1 MIFFFFFYI
10 FQIDS
15 TFFFNHPSP
24 PSFDTFQYFI
34 PHIFSPKRRTSFA
47 RGKSTNDPEI
57 SSYIISTRYIE
68 AREFEKFL
76 PARFFYRA
84 YFTLLTRIKSV
95 LVENFTFFKVFS
107 LSRDKDRWRERE
119 RERKKKERKKSS
131 FLTGNFNER
140 KVLPFHSQSYRKFR
154 VSSRNISLLR

>member
-1 MIFFFFFYI
+1 MHDFFFLFLYFSNRFNFL
-10 FQIDS
+10 FQ
-15 TFFFNHPSP
+15 PSP

-95 LVENFTFFKVFS
+95 LVKNFTFFKVFS

-119 RERKKKERKKSS
+119 REKERKKKERNRR
-131 FLTGNFNER
+131 F
-140 KVLPFHSQSYRKFR
+140 
-154 VSSRNISLLR
+154 